1 MNADAASLSPIHLDL
16 AQRSY
21 DIHVGSGLL
30 AQAGSLIRPLL
41 AVPRLFVVADS
52 GTAALYFDAL
62 AESLHKVG
70 LEFDHLLVPS
80 GEQSKGFAQ
89 LEALCSAV
97 LDTAPDRSLCLVAFG
112 GGVVGDLTGFAA
124 AILLRGLSFVQ
135 IPTTLLAQVDSSVG
149 GKTGINMAQGK
160 NLVGSFH
167 QPRLVLADIDLLTTL
182 PARQLVSGYGEVL
195 KYGLIDDAAFF
206 GWLENHGAALLA
218 GDPVLRRQAVL
229 HACRAKARIVS
240 ADERESG
247 QRALLNLGHTF
258 GHALEAETGFSDVLL
273 HGEAVLL
280 GCLMAFDLSVR
291 LGWCPPG
298 DLLRLRRHLQQLGLP
313 CRLPAR
319 SGGWRPEPL
328 RAFFAHDKK
337 VRNGRPTFVLARGIG
352 RAELCRDVPEAA
364 LAALLADWTAAS

>member
-1 MNADAASLSPIHLDL
+1 
-16 AQRSY
+16 
-21 DIHVGSGLL
+21 
-30 AQAGSLIRPLL
+30 
-41 AVPRLFVVADS
+41 
-52 GTAALYFDAL
+52 
-62 AESLHKVG
+62 
-70 LEFDHLLVPS
+70 
-80 GEQSKGFAQ
+80 
-89 LEALCSAV
+89 
-97 LDTAPDRSLCLVAFG
+97 VAFG

>member
-1 MNADAASLSPIHLDL
+1 
-16 AQRSY
+16 
-21 DIHVGSGLL
+21 
-30 AQAGSLIRPLL
+30 
-41 AVPRLFVVADS
+41 
-52 GTAALYFDAL
+52 
-62 AESLHKVG
+62 
-70 LEFDHLLVPS
+70 
-80 GEQSKGFAQ
+80 
-89 LEALCSAV
+89 
-97 LDTAPDRSLCLVAFG
+97 
-112 GGVVGDLTGFAA
+112 
-124 AILLRGLSFVQ
+124 
-135 IPTTLLAQVDSSVG
+135 
-149 GKTGINMAQGK
+149 
-160 NLVGSFH
+160 
-167 QPRLVLADIDLLTTL
+167 
-182 PARQLVSGYGEVL
+182 
-195 KYGLIDDAAFF
+195 
-206 GWLENHGAALLA
+206 
-218 GDPVLRRQAVL
+218 VLRRQAVL

-352 RAELCRDVPEAA
+352 RAALCRDVPEAA